1 MCSSDPEEFRT
12 AFIKGF
18 LGTYARPT
26 TLIELQACKQGHEER
41 LHMVEML
48 TSSVDVLNA
57 AGNKDLSINSRIFL
71 NDATT
76 DIGTVE

>member
-1 MCSSDPEEFRT
+1 
-12 AFIKGF
+12 
-18 LGTYARPT
+18 
-26 TLIELQACKQGHEER
+26 
-41 LHMVEML
+41 MVEML

-76 DIGTVE
+76 DIGTVEQNENIMKICFENKCQL